1 MAPSVGTRPC
11 ASTQAPRLGGYD
23 VDMRPTSVADK
34 ELGTVLPQHV
44 VETLPG
50 LPDKLPNKLETGV
63 GTFIID
69 YDNCKGGPTALKLN
83 EYGWTKWLINHP
95 KYLENPLYIFGES
108 YAGIIIPLVVNEIY
122 NGAEARDKPVLNMKS
137 AKVNCHGNY
146 VTVDPDND
154 LCRNALEKINQEDN
168 VWLAHTW
175 ANDKSVQKAL
185 NVREAITRS
194 SHIKSARILIFS
206 GDHDMMAPH
215 TSTEKWIESLNVPI
229 KSDWR
234 PWFVEG
240 QIGGYTVQYAQ
251 GDYDLTYATIKP
263 WLKPHLQKQQLCLL

>member
-1 MAPSVGTRPC
+1 MKAHNFFYLFFESESNPEEDPLVLWMT
-11 ASTQAPRLGGYD
+11 GG
-23 VDMRPTSVADK
+23 PGCSG
-34 ELGTVLPQHV
+34 LSTVL
-44 VETLPG
+44 
-50 LPDKLPNKLETGV
+50 LEM

-69 YDNCKGGPTALKLN
+69 YANCKGGPTALKLN

-108 YAGIIIPLVVNEIY
+108 YAGIMIPLVVNEIY

-154 LCRNALEKINQEDN
+154 LCRNALEKINKEDN

-185 NVREAITRS
+185 NVREYYRLSPKFTNR
-194 SHIKSARILIFS
+194 SARILIFS

-251 GDYDLTYATIKP
+251 GDYDLTYATIK
-263 WLKPHLQKQQLCLL
+263 KQQLMAVAKP